1 MWIRSE
7 LKERGKITFKRFYW
21 KSVIVC
27 FICLLLTGGLGSSVT
42 NRISDSYDSN
52 MNNIYDTYSDDE
64 YYDSDD
70 EYYYDGD
77 FEQEILD
84 FEDAAIGFFTSG
96 FFFLFLGISIVIM
109 IVGFIIKLLI
119 IYPIEIGKNNF
130 FMGIR
135 EEEKTLDSLIFIY
148 KSGQLKNTIFTMF
161 MKGLFQFL
169 WSLLFVIP
177 GIIKAIFESAFGL
190 REMAVGS
197 MSGMILVGIK
207 RGLFS
212 NEAGMGSAP
221 NAAATADVTHPVKQ
235 GLIQTLGVFTDTIVI
250 CSCTAFMILLY
261 SDYATA
267 GLEGIEL
274 TQAALSS
281 QIGPIGNVF
290 IAICILLFAFSSIVG
305 NYYYGE
311 SNIEFMSKNKTI
323 LNVFRAMVVG
333 MVLFGSVAKVQLV
346 WDLAD
351 VFMGIMA
358 VINLVAIALLG
369 KYAFI
374 ALKDYSDQKNAGIKE
389 PVFDASN
396 IAGLE
401 NVECWKEEREEKVV

>member
-64 YYDSDD
+64 YYDSDG

-177 GIIKAIFESAFGL
+177 GIIKAYEYRMIPYILSENPEISRERVFEISKKMMMDNKWNTFVLDLSFLGWEILSGLTIGILGIFYVNPYVQSTNAELYAYL
-190 REMAVGS
+190 REDALRNGYVS
-197 MSGMILVGIK
+197 S
-207 RGLFS
+207 S
-212 NEAGMGSAP
+212 E
-221 NAAATADVTHPVKQ
+221 
-235 GLIQTLGVFTDTIVI
+235 LIGF
-250 CSCTAFMILLY
+250 
-261 SDYATA
+261 
-267 GLEGIEL
+267 
-274 TQAALSS
+274 
-281 QIGPIGNVF
+281 
-290 IAICILLFAFSSIVG
+290 
-305 NYYYGE
+305 
-311 SNIEFMSKNKTI
+311 
-323 LNVFRAMVVG
+323 
-333 MVLFGSVAKVQLV
+333 
-346 WDLAD
+346 
-351 VFMGIMA
+351 
-358 VINLVAIALLG
+358 
-369 KYAFI
+369 
-374 ALKDYSDQKNAGIKE
+374 
-389 PVFDASN
+389 
-396 IAGLE
+396 
-401 NVECWKEEREEKVV
+401 